1 MQSPILNLLLGPNNP
16 AAANLMLLA
25 QRAGLAD
32 LAMQAYGAYQSGK
45 LPEFVAYQ
53 YEHNLAFRKFYD
65 AHKDKTLREFLENH
79 DINLV

>member
-45 LPEFVAYQ
+45 LPEFI
-53 YEHNLAFRKFYD
+53 
-65 AHKDKTLREFLENH
+65 REKCCQ
-79 DINLV
+79 D